1 MWLQDKFFGR
11 SDELSEWRKKYFD
24 QMLDMIAVRPY
35 HVEIREDA
43 KKCLMAFS
51 TKGFTLSPWPLLA
64 DSLILA
70 IVIFPWL
77 FKKRFRHKCLITI
90 VCHQR
95 IVTANLSYRTG
106 LTLSLPSLFF
116 TSVSDELSG
125 LIVSVYGGMAEE
137 VRELKNCYANQLI
150 EDMLPSA
157 GTLAY
162 QLYTLFTPII
172 QVEG

>member
-1 MWLQDKFFGR
+1 M
-11 SDELSEWRKKYFD
+11 
-24 QMLDMIAVRPY
+24 
-35 HVEIREDA
+35 
-43 KKCLMAFS
+43 
-51 TKGFTLSPWPLLA
+51 
-64 DSLILA
+64 
-70 IVIFPWL
+70 
-77 FKKRFRHKCLITI
+77 
-90 VCHQR
+90 
-95 IVTANLSYRTG
+95 TANLSYRTG